1 MVGKAKKEKRKILVT
16 GSNGMLG
23 VDLCE
28 ELSSEYDV
36 IGLDIQVPRQARRL
50 VDYINCDI
58 TERDK
63 TIRAIV
69 GAKPE
74 LVIHA
79 AAWTDVDGCEGEPKK
94 AERINVKGSENVV
107 ASASELE
114 VPLFYLSTDFV
125 FDGKKKALYTVGDIP
140 NPISVY
146 GSTKLVGEKMTIELN
161 QYAVVRASWLFG
173 SNGENFVDTIIKGA
187 KENKTLKVVDD
198 QVGNPTY
205 TKDLSQALKKLID
218 FFFSGSRKTGKDFKE
233 IFHVSNRG
241 TVSWFDYA
249 KEILSIT
256 KINSAQLIPIKS
268 DKLDRPAKRP
278 AFSGLDTSYFEEII
292 GYKLRTWLK
301 ALKEY
306 IDETK

>member
-1 MVGKAKKEKRKILVT
+1 MVGKTKKEKRKILVT

-28 ELSSEYDV
+28 ELSSDYDV
-36 IGLDIQVPRQARRL
+36 IGLDIQEPRQARRPA
-50 VDYINCDI
+50 DYINCDI

-63 TIRAIV
+63 TIRSIV
-69 GAKPE
+69 GAKPDMI
-74 LVIHA
+74 IHA
-79 AAWTDVDGCEGEPKK
+79 AAWTDVDGCEEKPKK

-107 ASASELE
+107 ASASKLK

-125 FDGKKKALYTVGDIP
+125 FDGKKKSLYTVGDVP

-146 GSTKLVGEKMTIELN
+146 GSTKLLGEKKIIELN
-161 QYAVVRASWLFG
+161 QYAIVRASWLFG
-173 SNGENFVDTIIKGA
+173 ANGKNFVDTIVKKA

-218 FFFSGSRKTGKDFKE
+218 FFFSRSRKTDNDFKE
-233 IFHVSNRG
+233 IFHVSNRE

-249 KEILSIT
+249 KEILNIT
-256 KINSAQLIPIKS
+256 KINSAKLIPIKS
-268 DKLDRPAKRP
+268 DKLNRPAKRP
-278 AFSGLDTSYFEEII
+278 AFSGLDTSYFEKIV
-292 GYKLRTWLK
+292 GYKLRSWLK